1 LDEDGISAAP
11 DVKDGR
17 VSGVFLWRLGLLSF
31 SPGVLVIIFTPAR
44 TQAWRRIFFFTS
56 NFSETTSTTSQH
68 FSGAFL
74 KYSRQASKIQSSV
87 EAHGDEIG
95 FLNFECCPG
104 VLKLG
109 S

>member
-1 LDEDGISAAP
+1 MLKMAVYLASSFGDSGSSASAP
-11 DVKDGR
+11 AC
-17 VSGVFLWRLGLLSF
+17 SSSF
-31 SPGVLVIIFTPAR
+31 SRQPALKR
-44 TQAWRRIFFFTS
+44 GDAFFFYTS

-74 KYSRQASKIQSSV
+74 KYSRQAAKIQSSV